1 MIQRVQSILYLLT
14 SGAFFSEF
22 AFPFATSNNKAA
34 KYFEDLMFNI
44 HDHPILLILTI
55 LGGVAAFANIFLFR
69 NRPLQVRIGYLLI
82 ILAIL
87 LPAVAAL
94 LILTDGTATAQGENI
109 SEQAGIFMPIVAI
122 ITTIFANKYVKKDEN
137 TVRDMDRL
145 R

>member
-1 MIQRVQSILYLLT
+1 
-14 SGAFFSEF
+14 
-22 AFPFATSNNKAA
+22 
-34 KYFEDLMFNI
+34 
-44 HDHPILLILTI
+44 
-55 LGGVAAFANIFLFR
+55 
-69 NRPLQVRIGYLLI
+69 VRIGYLLI